1 MFVEYINSRN
11 NFELTGS
18 GIDSFRSRTKRFYRR
33 WIIIPNK
40 TRYLISSNLINKL
53 YIACTLNFKHYLR
66 LHIPWRNKMSILI
79 ARSNIYYTFFK
90 IIISFPLDRQKSLLF
105 DNLKGLKIIC
115 VRMYICNS
123 FSLAT
128 KDREG
133 KKRRGIQIFWIQ
145 AEMKKRRIT
154 AKTKP
159 VSAMASVVSSCERK
173 WNNIPLDRAGNFVFA
188 ARGCLSSFIPSWT
201 AVWNKG
207 WLIKCRNN

>member
-33 WIIIPNK
+33 WIIISNK

-90 IIISFPLDRQKSLLF
+90 IIISFSLDRQKSLLF
-105 DNLKGLKIIC
+105 NNLKGLKITAI
-115 VRMYICNS
+115 R
-123 FSLAT
+123 SLSRQRIGREKKGGAYKSSESKPKWKNDESPRKPNPCPQWRQWFRPVKENGTIYLSTAQEISYSPHAVAFRHSYPRGQPYGT
-128 KDREG
+128 K
-133 KKRRGIQIFWIQ
+133 
-145 AEMKKRRIT
+145 
-154 AKTKP
+154 
-159 VSAMASVVSSCERK
+159 
-173 WNNIPLDRAGNFVFA
+173 AG
-188 ARGCLSSFIPSWT
+188 W
-201 AVWNKG
+201 
-207 WLIKCRNN
+207 